1 MKIFLII
8 LYILAKNSIFYH
20 LISSK
25 KHKIILLIFFYW
37 LQFVLSIFLYN
48 NFWKSSPKSLEEA
61 IPILINLDFVL
72 FLFYQLF
79 RLNLRLI
86 KKIDNG
92 KIFKNLFNQF
102 DFLEKELSS
111 YFTIL
116 NNYIAITI
124 LELILVFVIL

>member
-8 LYILAKNSIFYH
+8 LYILVKNSIFYH
-20 LISSK
+20 LISSR

-37 LQFVLSIFLYN
+37 LQFILSIFLYN
-48 NFWKSSPKSLEEA
+48 NFWESSPKPLEEA

-79 RLNLRLI
+79 HLNLRLI
-86 KKIDNG
+86 KKFDND
-92 KIFKNLFNQF
+92 KFFMNLFNQF

>member
-20 LISSK
+20 LISSR

-37 LQFVLSIFLYN
+37 LQFILSIFLYN
-48 NFWKSSPKSLEEA
+48 NFWESSPKPLEEA

-79 RLNLRLI
+79 HLNLRLI
-86 KKIDNG
+86 KKFDND
-92 KIFKNLFNQF
+92 KFFMNLFNQF

-116 NNYIAITI
+116 KNYITITI